1 MPLYARVVTDD
12 PTNKELDY
20 LVPPP
25 WESKV
30 HVGSRVKVP
39 LRSRNSF
46 ATVVELVAESTAPG
60 IKAVTGLVS
69 EEPVLDPRMLQLARW
84 MADYYCCPLDAAVR
98 CTLPQVIRSGAFK
111 RERLLSVNLP
121 AGQSFL
127 EQLKVRAPRQAE
139 VLEVASQF
147 TGPIRWAELVEA
159 AATSDRTIKHLV
171 NQGWLT
177 LQMLNAERDPSQG
190 EEYVSTAPLRL
201 NPGQLSIL
209 TMLNEAI
216 DRGKTKPTLLHGITG
231 SGKTE
236 IYLQAIQ
243 HCLDLGRGALV
254 LVPEISLTP
263 QTVERFKSRF
273 ARELIAVLHSHLSA
287 GERHDEWH
295 RLRRGAARVA
305 IGARSAVFA
314 PVKDLALIVVDEEHE
329 NSYKQEETPRYHA
342 RDLAVV
348 RGQIEGCAVLLG
360 SATPSLESYHNA
372 RTGKYEL
379 ARLTARVDDRQL
391 PLIRVIDLRQE
402 FAKSKHPSI
411 LSRRLAQAIEDRLQK
426 REQSILFLNRRGFA
440 SSLLC
445 SKCGYVC
452 ECANCSIPLTFHLA
466 ESRLKCHLCGY
477 QAVAPKKC
485 PGCGDP
491 GIRYSGYG
499 TEKVIEL
506 VEKLF
511 PTAHAARMD
520 ADSMS
525 RKDAYR
531 TTLGAFRSG
540 KIDILIGTQMIAK
553 GLDFPNV
560 TLVGIIN
567 ADIGLHIPDF
577 RAGERTFQL
586 LTQVAGRAGR
596 GETPGEVFVQ
606 TATPFSPSVQFA
618 RHHDFDGFWDQEREF
633 RERCDYP
640 PFNHLVLIQ
649 IKSEHQRLAEFTAET
664 LHRRF
669 SEKIDS
675 SVTLH
680 PVVPAQIER
689 VKGFYRFQILL
700 RTRAILRLS
709 RTTREVMDSLSFP
722 DEIQVS
728 VDVDP
733 YHLL

>member
-1 MPLYARVVTDD
+1 M
-12 PTNKELDY
+12 
-20 LVPPP
+20 
-25 WESKV
+25 
-30 HVGSRVKVP
+30 
-39 LRSRNSF
+39 
-46 ATVVELVAESTAPG
+46 
-60 IKAVTGLVS
+60 
-69 EEPVLDPRMLQLARW
+69 
-84 MADYYCCPLDAAVR
+84 
-98 CTLPQVIRSGAFK
+98 IRSGTFK
-111 RERLLSVNLP
+111 RERWLSVNLP
-121 AGQSFL
+121 AAKDIV

-139 VLEVASQF
+139 VLEVALQF
-147 TGPIRWAELVEA
+147 TGPIRWAELLEA
-159 AATSDRTIKHLV
+159 AATSDRTIKQLV

-190 EEYVSTAPLRL
+190 EEYASTAPLRL

-216 DRGKTKPTLLHGITG
+216 DRGKSKPILLHGITG

-273 ARELIAVLHSHLSA
+273 PRELIAVLHSHLSA

-295 RLRRGAARVA
+295 RLRRSAARVA

-329 NSYKQEETPRYHA
+329 NSYKQEETPRYQA

-379 ARLTARVDDRQL
+379 ARLTTRVDDRQL
-391 PLIRVIDLRQE
+391 PLIRIVDLRQE

-411 LSRRLAQAIEDRLQK
+411 LSRRLTQAIEDRLQK
-426 REQSILFLNRRGFA
+426 SEQTILFLNRRGFA

-452 ECANCSIPLTFHLA
+452 ECANCSIPLTFHMT
-466 ESRLKCHLCGY
+466 ENRLKCHLCGY

-506 VEKLF
+506 VEKIF
-511 PTAHAARMD
+511 PTARAVRMD

-531 TTLGAFRSG
+531 KTLNSFRSG

-606 TATPFSPSVQFA
+606 TATPFSPSIQFA

-633 RERCDYP
+633 RERCEYP

-664 LHRRF
+664 LHRRLG
-669 SEKIDS
+669 EKIDS

-680 PVVPAQIER
+680 SVVPAQIER

-709 RTTREVMDSLSFP
+709 RTIREVIDSLSFP
-722 DEIQVS
+722 DDVQMSI
-728 VDVDP
+728 DVDP
-733 YHLL
+733 YQLL

>member
-1 MPLYARVVTDD
+1 M
-12 PTNKELDY
+12 
-20 LVPPP
+20 
-25 WESKV
+25 
-30 HVGSRVKVP
+30 
-39 LRSRNSF
+39 
-46 ATVVELVAESTAPG
+46 
-60 IKAVTGLVS
+60 
-69 EEPVLDPRMLQLARW
+69 DPRMLQLARW

-98 CTLPQVIRSGAFK
+98 CALPQVIRSGGFK
-111 RERLLSVNLP
+111 RERWLSVNVP
-121 AGQSFL
+121 ASQNIL

-139 VLEVASQF
+139 VLEVALQF
-147 TGPIRWAELVEA
+147 TGPIRWAELLEA
-159 AATSDRTIKHLV
+159 AATSDRTIKQLV
-171 NQGWLT
+171 NHGWLI

-190 EEYVSTAPLRL
+190 EEYAPTTALRL
-201 NPGQLSIL
+201 NSGQLSIL
-209 TMLNEAI
+209 EMVKGAI
-216 DRGKTKPTLLHGITG
+216 DQGKSKPTLLHGITG

-360 SATPSLESYHNA
+360 SATPSLESYYNA
-372 RTGKYEL
+372 RIGKYEL

-391 PLIRVIDLRQE
+391 PLIRVVDLRQE

-411 LSRRLAQAIEDRLQK
+411 LSRRLTQAIEDRLQK

-445 SKCGYVC
+445 SKCGHVC
-452 ECANCSIPLTFHLA
+452 ECANCSIPLTFHLT
-466 ESRLKCHLCGY
+466 ENRLKCHLCGY

-491 GIRYSGYG
+491 GIRFSGYG

-511 PTAHAARMD
+511 PKAHAARMD

-531 TTLGAFRSG
+531 QTLGAFRSG

-606 TATPFSPSVQFA
+606 TATPFSPSIQFA
-618 RHHDFDGFWDQEREF
+618 RHHDFDGFWDQERDF
-633 RERCDYP
+633 RERCEYP

-649 IKSEHQRLAEFTAET
+649 LKSEHQRLAEFTAET

-669 SEKIDS
+669 GEKIDS
-675 SVTLH
+675 SVMLH

-709 RTTREVMDSLSFP
+709 RTIREVVDSLSVP
-722 DEIQVS
+722 DDVQLS

-733 YHLL
+733 YQLL

>member
-12 PTNKELDY
+12 LTNKELDY

-25 WESKV
+25 WESKI
-30 HVGSRVKVP
+30 HIGSRVKVP

-46 ATVVELVAESTAPG
+46 ATVVELVNESTAPG
-60 IKAVTGLVS
+60 IKTVTGLVS

-84 MADYYCCPLDAAVR
+84 TAGYYCCPLDPAGR
-98 CTLPQVIRSGAFK
+98 CTLPQVIRSGGFK
-111 RERLLSVNLP
+111 RERWLSVTLP
-121 AGQSFL
+121 PDRNIL
-127 EQLKVRAPRQAE
+127 EQLRVRAPRQAE
-139 VLEVASQF
+139 VLEVVLQF
-147 TGPIRWAELVEA
+147 TGPIRWVELLEA

-216 DRGKTKPTLLHGITG
+216 DRGKTKPTL
-231 SGKTE
+231 
-236 IYLQAIQ
+236 LQAIQ

-411 LSRRLAQAIEDRLQK
+411 LSRRLTQAIEDRLQK

-452 ECANCSIPLTFHLA
+452 ECANCSI
-466 ESRLKCHLCGY
+466 
-477 QAVAPKKC
+477 
-485 PGCGDP
+485 
-491 GIRYSGYG
+491 
-499 TEKVIEL
+499 
-506 VEKLF
+506 
-511 PTAHAARMD
+511 
-520 ADSMS
+520 
-525 RKDAYR
+525 
-531 TTLGAFRSG
+531 
-540 KIDILIGTQMIAK
+540 
-553 GLDFPNV
+553 
-560 TLVGIIN
+560 
-567 ADIGLHIPDF
+567 
-577 RAGERTFQL
+577 
-586 LTQVAGRAGR
+586 
-596 GETPGEVFVQ
+596 
-606 TATPFSPSVQFA
+606 
-618 RHHDFDGFWDQEREF
+618 
-633 RERCDYP
+633 
-640 PFNHLVLIQ
+640 
-649 IKSEHQRLAEFTAET
+649 
-664 LHRRF
+664 
-669 SEKIDS
+669 
-675 SVTLH
+675 
-680 PVVPAQIER
+680 
-689 VKGFYRFQILL
+689 
-700 RTRAILRLS
+700 
-709 RTTREVMDSLSFP
+709 
-722 DEIQVS
+722 
-728 VDVDP
+728 
-733 YHLL
+733 